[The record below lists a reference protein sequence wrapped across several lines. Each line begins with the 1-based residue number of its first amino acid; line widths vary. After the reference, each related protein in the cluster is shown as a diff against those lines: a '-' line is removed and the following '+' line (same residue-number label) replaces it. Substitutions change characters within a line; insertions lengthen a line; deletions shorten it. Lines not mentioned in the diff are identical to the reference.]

1 MSKSIGILY
10 ICTGNYCRFW
20 EGFHK
25 SFEEKFL
32 PDTVK
37 NYYVFTDGTQNIQR
51 GGGLIFITLMHSL
64 GR

>member
-51 GGGLIFITLMHSL
+51 GGGD
-64 GR
+64 